1 MTLGRCLLSI
11 FCSRGH
17 PSLTLPWTLLKFS
30 SSWVETVEKVRT
42 ADLDLHVT
50 ASVYLYIYL
59 QVYFTSVFYYI
70 YYYMW
75 YHIYVY
81 NILLHIL
88 LCSILYIRIF
98 YWVQVETVE
107 KVRTA
112 DLDLHAAKM
121 SLIQVTS
128 PNQPVSVLYIY
139 IYMYIIY
146 ICILYI
152 YIYIY
157 IYYSIILY
165 ISNVHIMY
173 NTVSGSASAESRVG
187 GYPPKPTG
195 ICILSY
201 VLHTV

>member
-1 MTLGRCLLSI
+1 MFNTIYKNILLGAGGDGGES
-11 FCSRGH
+11 SDRGFGSARRQDVSH
-17 PSLTLPWTLLKFS
+17 PGYLPEPTGIGF
-30 SSWVETVEKVRT
+30 
-42 ADLDLHVT
+42 
-50 ASVYLYIYL
+50 I
-59 QVYFTSVFYYI
+59 YYI
-70 YYYMW
+70 YMNIY
-75 YHIYVY
+75 IYVY
-81 NILLHIL
+81 IYIYIYIHI
-88 LCSILYIRIF
+88 
-98 YWVQVETVE
+98 
-107 KVRTA
+107 
-112 DLDLHAAKM
+112 
-121 SLIQVTS
+121 
-128 PNQPVSVLYIY
+128 YIY